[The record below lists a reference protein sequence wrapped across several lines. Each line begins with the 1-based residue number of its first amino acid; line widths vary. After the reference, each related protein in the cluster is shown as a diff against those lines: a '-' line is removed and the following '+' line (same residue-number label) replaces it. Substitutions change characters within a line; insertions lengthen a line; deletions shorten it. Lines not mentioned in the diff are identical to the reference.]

1 MTCGCKHKRGSG
13 GAFLSGVTWHGYP
26 KGMIVRKTG
35 KGMRVQGGGLYRKRR
50 KKKGSGYGPVPFY
63 GGGLYRKRRKKKKGG
78 MSMTGGGVNFSGGAM
93 INDAMRVVLNRVRL
107 NRFRRP

>member
-50 KKKGSGYGPVPFY
+50 KKK
-63 GGGLYRKRRKKKKGG
+63 KGG